1 MLTPTPSAAL
11 AWLDAFERTGGR
23 VLCDGRMFVV
33 TYPPEPDE
41 TLIGP
46 DDWAAV
52 VAAAYT
58 RDRRR
63 MGLEP

>member
-1 MLTPTPSAAL
+1 MARTRTHFAAL

-23 VLCDGRMFVV
+23 IWCDGRMFVV

-46 DDWAAV
+46 ECWEAV
-52 VAAAYT
+52 AFAAYT
-58 RDRRR
+58 RQRR
-63 MGLEP
+63 LEGDL